1 MKTNLNRILTLFL
14 VMVASLSYAQERTI
28 SGTITD
34 ENGLPLPSATIV
46 VKGTSKTSST
56 SWFCAARLQRYG
68 RGGIS
73 WRVQW
78 GMWSLGKII
87 ITK

>member
-46 VKGTSKTSST
+46 VKGTSNGST
-56 SWFCAARLQRYG
+56 SDFDGNYSIQASNGQVLNFSYVG
-68 RGGIS
+68 YDS
-73 WRVQW
+73 W
-78 GMWSLGKII
+78 SF
-87 ITK
+87 